1 VNFHK
6 KRRVIIALT
15 AALLLAL
22 LGSASARTVWVT
34 GTVTKGPWIEK
45 YRHIEVDNVKYTLMP
60 NDVRIE
66 RLLQTYSGIWQRESV
81 LFGDIR
87 EGQKIMINIQ
97 GHRIYQIVIE
107 D

>member
-1 VNFHK
+1 MNFNK

-22 LGSASARTVWVT
+22 LGSASARTVWIS

-66 RLLQTYSGIWQRESV
+66 RLVQTYSGIWQRENV

-87 EGQKIMINIQ
+87 EGQRIMINVQ
-97 GHRIYQIVIE
+97 GNRIYQIVIE
-107 D
+107 E